1 MNKQIAL
8 KATLTLAIM
17 ASVSMGLGYMLIN
30 YTKITGYVGIGLFL
44 CIMWVMT
51 YNVIEK
57 RTKTNDNEQK

>member
-1 MNKQIAL
+1 MNKRIAL

-44 CIMWVMT
+44 CIMLLSIF
-51 YNVIEK
+51 YKKI
-57 RTKTNDNEQK
+57 